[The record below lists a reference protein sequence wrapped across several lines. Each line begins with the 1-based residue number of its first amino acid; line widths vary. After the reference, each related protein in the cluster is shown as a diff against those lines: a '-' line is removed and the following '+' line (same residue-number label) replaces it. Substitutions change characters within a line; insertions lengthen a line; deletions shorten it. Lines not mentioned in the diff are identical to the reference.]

1 MLAVV
6 DVDNALPEASM
17 TDWRSDP
24 NLGITRNRNFLL
36 LRDKYG

>member
-17 TDWRSDP
+17 TDWRSEP

-36 LRDKYG
+36 L

>member
-6 DVDNALPEASM
+6 VVDKTLPEASM

-24 NLGITRNRNFLL
+24 NLGITRKRNFLS
-36 LRDKYG
+36 LRDK